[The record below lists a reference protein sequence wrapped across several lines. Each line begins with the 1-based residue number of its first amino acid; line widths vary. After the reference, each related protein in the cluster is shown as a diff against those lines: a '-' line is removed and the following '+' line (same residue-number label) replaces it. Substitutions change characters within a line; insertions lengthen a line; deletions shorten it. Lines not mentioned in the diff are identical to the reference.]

1 MQKENKEKIQDG
13 DGGKSME
20 SVENTNIHT
29 RFSKATKVIKRD
41 WDLYLLL
48 IPGVIW
54 FLMFAY
60 KPMVGLRTAFYDY
73 NVFRG
78 FEGSTYVGLAN
89 FKEFMTGP
97 DFKRTISNTLMIAF
111 WQLAIVF
118 PAPIILAIAITEMK
132 NKFVSKMTQTATFIP
147 YFISVVV
154 VCGMTVSF
162 LSPSTGIINA
172 IIERLGFEPKYF
184 MVLPQYFR
192 GVYTTMTLWQTAGF
206 NAIVYVAALVGID
219 QELYEAA
226 RVDGAGKWAR
236 IKHITFPSI
245 IPTIVVMFILNIGK
259 IVKVG
264 YEAILLMY
272 RPSTYQTADVIA
284 TYAYRTGIENGNYG
298 LATAVG
304 LFEAVVALIL
314 VVAANKISKKVTESA
329 LW

>member
-1 MQKENKEKIQDG
+1 MLNVK
-13 DGGKSME
+13 
-20 SVENTNIHT
+20 
-29 RFSKATKVIKRD
+29 KAGRVIKRD

-73 NVFRG
+73 NIFRG
-78 FEGSTYVGLAN
+78 FAGSTFVGFDN
-89 FKEFMTGP
+89 FIEFIKGP
-97 DFKRTISNTLMIAF
+97 DFIRTVKNTLMIAF
-111 WQLAIVF
+111 WQIVICF
-118 PAPIILAIAITEMK
+118 PAPIILAISITEMK
-132 NKFVSKMTQTATFIP
+132 NKFVSKMTQTATFLP

-154 VCGMTVSF
+154 VCGMVVNF
-162 LSPSTGIINA
+162 LSPSTGIINMILA
-172 IIERLGFEPKYF
+172 KIGITPKYF

-192 GVYTTMTLWQTAGF
+192 GVYTTMTLWQTTGF
-206 NAIVYVAALVGID
+206 NAIVYIAALVGID

-226 RVDGAGKWAR
+226 TVDGAGKWDR
-236 IKHITFPSI
+236 IRHITFPGI
-245 IPTIVVMFILNIGK
+245 IPTIVVMFVLNIGK

-264 YEAILLMY
+264 YEAILLLY
-272 RPSTYQTADVIA
+272 KPSTYQTADVIA
-284 TYAYRTGIENGNYG
+284 TYAYRVGIENGNYG

-314 VVAANKISKKVTESA
+314 VVFANKLSQRITENA